1 MEWENKI
8 FVFDDVLP
16 EQQQEGLKKMLLSSN
31 FPWFYTP
38 DVTGDHSQDGRPAF
52 NHYLIDGDKVNVGGK
67 PLMLLQQLIN
77 NSLSRL
83 YEELQVKAEYQ
94 LFRMRTFLQMPLAN
108 LTGSRLDAH
117 HVDFPQKRHLSIL
130 YYVFD
135 ADGDTVIFE
144 NMYHPDNTKIPEID
158 ELVVKQQVTP
168 RQGRVVVFDGYHWHT
183 GTQPETGMRCVINSN
198 VFQK

>member
-1 MEWENKI
+1 MEWENKV
-8 FVFDDVLP
+8 FVFDDILP
-16 EQQQEGLKKMLLSSN
+16 EQQQEGLKKTLLSSQ

-38 DVTGDHSQDGRPAF
+38 DVTGGHSKDSRPAF

-108 LTGSRLDAH
+108 LAGSRLDTH

-144 NMYHPDNTKIPEID
+144 NMYHQNNTKTPEIS
-158 ELVVKQQVTP
+158 ELKVKQQVSP
-168 RQGRVVVFDGYHWHT
+168 KQGRVVVFDGYHWHT
-183 GTQPETGMRCVINSN
+183 GTQPEKGMRCVINSN